1 MLPNERA
8 QEEHQRLFPD
18 HVSKLA
24 VSDPELIA
32 FFDNFAFDE
41 VLQQGDVAIR
51 TRLMV
56 QLAAMIGCQRFSS
69 TACFWGQR

>member
-8 QEEHQRLFPD
+8 QNEHKRLFPD

-24 VSDPELIA
+24 VSDPELSA

-41 VLQQGDVAIR
+41 VLQHGNVNPFPTSEWPKRSWLLHEGFLNA
-51 TRLMV
+51 
-56 QLAAMIGCQRFSS
+56 
-69 TACFWGQR
+69 